1 MGVVVRP
8 ATGVDVPL
16 LAAIELAAG
25 ARFREVGMGS
35 IADDEPLPEAEL
47 RAAAADGRL
56 WVAELD
62 GAVVG
67 YVLAVLLDDGAP
79 HLEQVSVRPEAG
91 GRGVGE
97 ALVRTVEAWART
109 TARPEAL
116 TLSTFRD
123 VPWNGPWYA
132 RLGYEPVPDDEL
144 DDALRAVR
152 AHEAELGLDVTAR
165 LIMRRRL

>member
-1 MGVVVRP
+1 MGAVVRP
-8 ATGVDVPL
+8 ATAGDVPL

-35 IADDEPLPEAEL
+35 IADDEPLPEGEL

-56 WVAELD
+56 WVADLD
-62 GAVVG
+62 GVVVG
-67 YVLAVLLDDGAP
+67 YVLAVLLADGAP

-109 TARPEAL
+109 TARPEVL

-123 VPWNGPWYA
+123 VPWNGPWYE
-132 RLGYEPVPDDEL
+132 RLGYEVVPDDEL
-144 DDALRAVR
+144 DDALRAVQ

-165 LIMRRRL
+165 AILRHRL